1 MMIYIHSF
9 QLWFDLFSKLGIWRF
24 EKEVPITDVEDT
36 EFKEEGLTRR
46 DLTVKYLVKKNNLW
60 ISGLTW
66 KIVLLYWIN
75 WIFMEAF
82 RPAYSLHILRWGTLP
97 YGRYLLE
104 SSPINTNLFPIHQ
117 FIVKTYWKSDSI
129 QSLE

>member
-1 MMIYIHSF
+1 MYS
-9 QLWFDLFSKLGIWRF
+9 QLVSSIEILLNTWRF
-24 EKEVPITDVEDT
+24 DKEVPITDVEDT

-117 FIVKTYWKSDSI
+117 FIVKTYWKSDTI